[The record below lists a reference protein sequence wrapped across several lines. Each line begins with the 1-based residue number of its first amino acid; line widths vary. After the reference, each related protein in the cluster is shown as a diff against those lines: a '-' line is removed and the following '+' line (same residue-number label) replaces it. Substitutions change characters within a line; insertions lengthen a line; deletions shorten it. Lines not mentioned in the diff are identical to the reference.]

1 MLRTKEK
8 EVVNEVVGKRK
19 HQPTKIGYFAIVAEV
34 NVRDKR
40 VSQTSESATF
50 YHPTTS
56 ILNYTTTTLGNNYN

>member
-34 NVRDKR
+34 NAVVVIEYSNRERLEK
-40 VSQTSESATF
+40 SF
-50 YHPTTS
+50 KKL
-56 ILNYTTTTLGNNYN
+56 IL